1 MSKFK
6 DLTGQ
11 KFGRLTALYRLHNI
25 TGKTKWLCA
34 CDCGNLKEVTLSDLK
49 KGNTQSCGCLYKD
62 IHTKHKKCDTRLY
75 CIFGAVKSRCYNK
88 NNKRYKDYGGR
99 GIAVCSEWKDNFQAF
114 YDWAINNGYND
125 SLTIDR
131 IDVNGNYE
139 PSNCRWVTPKQQ
151 ARNRRSN
158 RNYTI
163 KGETHCLSEWCEIL
177 GLNYRTVQYRINI
190 LNQNIERALRL

>member
-1 MSKFK
+1 MSF
-6 DLTGQ
+6 
-11 KFGRLTALYRLHNI
+11 
-25 TGKTKWLCA
+25 
-34 CDCGNLKEVTLSDLK
+34 
-49 KGNTQSCGCLYKD
+49 
-62 IHTKHKKCDTRLY
+62 
-75 CIFGAVKSRCYNK
+75 YN
-88 NNKRYKDYGGR
+88 
-99 GIAVCSEWKDNFQAF
+99 
-114 YDWAINNGYND
+114 WAILNGYND
-125 SLTIDR
+125 TLTIDR

-163 KGETHCLSEWCEIL
+163 NGETHCLKEWCEIV